1 MACQNLEMLKLEQS
15 LIYFV
20 TPRMQIAI
28 FICPS
33 KFLVQLCQFLNYG
46 RKNPP
51 GTGTV
56 ALPLLTWEVADNA
69 GISYL

>member
-1 MACQNLEMLKLEQS
+1 MACQNLEMLRLEQS

-20 TPRMQIAI
+20 TPRKQIAI
-28 FICPS
+28 FTCPS
-33 KFLVQLCQFLNYG
+33 KFLVQLCQYRYG

-51 GTGTV
+51 GAGTV
-56 ALPLLTWEVADNA
+56 ALPLLTWDVADNA